1 MLAVHAMASLFNL
14 DETREPIV
22 WYMKPLA
29 KCWDVLIDWF
39 SFKKIRSANWK
50 KVCHLYSGFIEDY
63 KNFSCS
69 LSIIEYSNFDNLDS
83 FSIDN

>member
-1 MLAVHAMASLFNL
+1 MTIHSLLKCFIFFTSVELMLAVRAMASLFNL

-50 KVCHLYSGFIEDY
+50 KSMSFIQRMH
-63 KNFSCS
+63 
-69 LSIIEYSNFDNLDS
+69 
-83 FSIDN
+83 